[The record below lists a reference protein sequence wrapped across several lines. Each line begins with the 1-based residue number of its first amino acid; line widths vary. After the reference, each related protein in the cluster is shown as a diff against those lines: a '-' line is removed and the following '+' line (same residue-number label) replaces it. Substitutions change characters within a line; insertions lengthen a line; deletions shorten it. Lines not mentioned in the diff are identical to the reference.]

1 MAAEA
6 VRPALVATGFVLALA
21 LPFFVPRSAVDLLVF
36 AGFYAIGGL
45 GVAFLHGNCG
55 MVTLAQSAFYGVG
68 AYSTAFLSGQLGLPS
83 AAGIVGG
90 VGLSAA
96 IAVMVG
102 WPILRLGGYYL
113 ALATLAL
120 GMIGSVLFQELSW
133 VTGGTLGIGGI
144 PSISI
149 LGLELSTP
157 HRFYFLVGAVVVA
170 CVWLQRNLVR
180 SPSGIAMRAMRDS
193 AEAASSLGID
203 IGQLKLNMFV
213 MSAVLGSIAG
223 SLFAHYVSF
232 VSVHSFG
239 IQQAI
244 TFLVVAIVGGVHTVW
259 GPVLG
264 GVFVTLVPAQ
274 LSRFGDIHSVL
285 FGLALIAT
293 VIGMPEGIGGA
304 LQRLIRRT
312 RSPVGRPPMVEPA
325 HGLERR
331 PMPKPV
337 AGGDALSIDRISHAF
352 QGLVALRDVELN
364 VRAGTIAAL
373 IGPNGSGK
381 TTLFNIVSGFLHPKH
396 GRVLYCGREITQDPV
411 DVRSRAGLVRTF
423 QTPRVFERLSTF
435 ENLMAGA
442 YKLAGSRT
450 PEDLLRLPASSRK
463 RSQMEA
469 LAESACHDFGLDQ
482 VAWAPAGSLPP
493 GQKRMLELARA
504 CVGQPRLLLLD
515 EPSAGLNSDEI
526 AHLKKTLGRVAASGV
541 TILLVSHDM
550 SVVSV
555 ATSVNVLYYGT
566 IIARGTMEEIQ
577 GNAQVREAYLGLP

>member
-1 MAAEA
+1 
-6 VRPALVATGFVLALA
+6 
-21 LPFFVPRSAVDLLVF
+21 
-36 AGFYAIGGL
+36 
-45 GVAFLHGNCG
+45 
-55 MVTLAQSAFYGVG
+55 
-68 AYSTAFLSGQLGLPS
+68 
-83 AAGIVGG
+83 
-90 VGLSAA
+90 
-96 IAVMVG
+96 
-102 WPILRLGGYYL
+102 
-113 ALATLAL
+113 
-120 GMIGSVLFQELSW
+120 
-133 VTGGTLGIGGI
+133 
-144 PSISI
+144 
-149 LGLELSTP
+149 
-157 HRFYFLVGAVVVA
+157 
-170 CVWLQRNLVR
+170 
-180 SPSGIAMRAMRDS
+180 
-193 AEAASSLGID
+193 
-203 IGQLKLNMFV
+203 
-213 MSAVLGSIAG
+213 
-223 SLFAHYVSF
+223 
-232 VSVHSFG
+232 
-239 IQQAI
+239 
-244 TFLVVAIVGGVHTVW
+244 
-259 GPVLG
+259 
-264 GVFVTLVPAQ
+264 
-274 LSRFGDIHSVL
+274 
-285 FGLALIAT
+285 
-293 VIGMPEGIGGA
+293 
-304 LQRLIRRT
+304 
-312 RSPVGRPPMVEPA
+312 
-325 HGLERR
+325 
-331 PMPKPV
+331 MPKPV

-463 RSQMEA
+463 RSQIEA
-469 LAESACHDFGLDQ
+469 LAESACRDFGLDQ
-482 VAWAPAGSLPP
+482 VAWAAAGSLPP

-526 AHLKKTLGRVAASGV
+526 AHLKKTLCRVAASGV